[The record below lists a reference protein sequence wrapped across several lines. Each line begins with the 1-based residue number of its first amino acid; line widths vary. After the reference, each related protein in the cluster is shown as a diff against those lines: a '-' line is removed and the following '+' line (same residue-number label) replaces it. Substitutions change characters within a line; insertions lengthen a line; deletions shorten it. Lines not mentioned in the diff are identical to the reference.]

1 MKNFNLFLLIFI
13 LFFFSCDLETVVDI
27 DIPAHESVLVL
38 NGRLDTDTN
47 VQVLVSSSVGA
58 FDNTNPSMVN
68 DADVILFEN
77 NIEVE
82 TLTLDTDNTYEMEL
96 NDGGWKD
103 FGNLGSTN
111 SSIDMNY
118 YVSNYIPQQDK
129 TYKIEVTHPNF
140 NNINAST
147 YIPNDIL
154 IYNLVIDSISNNDKI
169 NFEFSFDDDPNIE
182 NYYSISLKVSCSKV
196 FEDEYGY
203 VDEYNYGGRVEMNSN
218 DPSFPT
224 NSFDA
229 LEGGY
234 SFQGERAVFNDAL
247 FNGQEKRIS
256 VDVYTQDEYG
266 YDEFEFKQCDTIK
279 FIFSTFSNDA
289 YKYYNSLSEQREG
302 GALDIFGG
310 EVVPVFTNV
319 SNGLGIL
326 LSKNAQEFNIKP

>member
-1 MKNFNLFLLIFI
+1 MKNLNLLFLTSIICFY
-13 LFFFSCDLETVVDI
+13 SCGELETVI
-27 DIPAHESVLVL
+27 DINIPTHEPVLVL

-58 FDNTNPSMVN
+58 FDNSNPSMVN
-68 DADVILFEN
+68 DANVILFEN

-82 TLTLDTDNTYEMEL
+82 TLTLDTDNTYEMYL
-96 NDGGWKD
+96 NDGNWR
-103 FGNLGSTN
+103 TN
-111 SSIDMNY
+111 TYIDMNY
-118 YVSNYIPQQDK
+118 YVSNYVPKKDK

-140 NNINAST
+140 NDINAST
-147 YIPNDIL
+147 YIPDDIL
-154 IYNLVIDSISNNDKI
+154 IYNLVIDSTSNNDKI
-169 NFEFSFDDDPNIE
+169 NFEFSFDDDANIV
-182 NYYSISLKVSCSKV
+182 NYYSVSLIVSCSKV

-203 VDEYNYGGRVEMNSN
+203 FDSWNYGGNVEMNSN

-256 VDVYTQDEYG
+256 VDVLTE
-266 YDEFEFKQCDTIK
+266 EFKYSQCDTIK
-279 FIFSTFSNDA
+279 FIFSTFSDDS
-289 YKYYNSLSEQREG
+289 YRYYNSLSEQRESG
-302 GALDIFGG
+302 ELDIFGG

-319 SNGLGIL
+319 NNGLGIL

>member
-1 MKNFNLFLLIFI
+1 MKNLNLLFLTSIICFH
-13 LFFFSCDLETVVDI
+13 SCGELETVVDI
-27 DIPAHESVLVL
+27 DIPTHEPVLVL

-58 FDNTNPSMVN
+58 FDNSNPSMVN
-68 DADVILFEN
+68 DANVILFEN
-77 NIEVE
+77 GVEIE
-82 TLTLDTDNTYEMEL
+82 TLTLDTDNTYEMYL
-96 NDGGWKD
+96 NNGVRRND
-103 FGNLGSTN
+103 TY
-111 SSIDMNY
+111 IDMNY
-118 YVSNYIPQQDK
+118 YVSNYVPKQDK
-129 TYKIEVTHPNF
+129 TYKIEVKHPNF

-147 YIPNDIL
+147 YIPDDIL

-169 NFEFSFDDDPNIE
+169 NFEFSFNDDPNIE

-196 FEDEYGY
+196 YEDDYGY
-203 VDEYNYGGRVEMNSN
+203 FEEYNYGGRVEMNSN

-256 VDVYTQDEYG
+256 VDVLTE
-266 YDEFEFKQCDTIK
+266 EFKYSQCDTIK
-279 FIFSTFSNDA
+279 FIFSTFSDDS
-289 YKYYNSLSEQREG
+289 YRYYNSLSEQRAG

-310 EVVPVFTNV
+310 EVVPVFTNIN
-319 SNGLGIL
+319 NGLGIL

>member
-1 MKNFNLFLLIFI
+1 MKNLNL
-13 LFFFSCDLETVVDI
+13 LFFTSIICFHSCGELETVIDI
-27 DIPAHESVLVL
+27 DIPNHEPVLVL

-58 FDNTNPSMVN
+58 FDNSNPSMVN

-82 TLTLDTDNTYEMEL
+82 TLTLDTDNTYEMYL
-96 NDGGWKD
+96 NDGNWR
-103 FGNLGSTN
+103 TN
-111 SSIDMNY
+111 TYIDMNY

-129 TYKIEVTHPNF
+129 TYKIEVKHPNF
-140 NNINAST
+140 NDINAST
-147 YIPNDIL
+147 YIPDDIL
-154 IYNLVIDSISNNDKI
+154 IYNLVIDSTSNNDKI
-169 NFEFSFDDDPNIE
+169 NFEFSFDDEASVE

-256 VDVYTQDEYG
+256 VDVLTE
-266 YDEFEFKQCDTIK
+266 EFKYSQCDTIK
-279 FIFSTFSNDA
+279 FIFSTFSNDS
-289 YKYYNSLSEQREG
+289 YRYYNSLSEQRVSGE
-302 GALDIFGG
+302 LDIFGG
-310 EVVPVFTNV
+310 EVVPVFTNIN
-319 SNGLGIL
+319 NGLGIL

>member
-1 MKNFNLFLLIFI
+1 MKNLNLLFLISIICFH
-13 LFFFSCDLETVVDI
+13 SCGELETIIDI
-27 DIPAHESVLVL
+27 DIPTHESVLVL

-58 FDNTNPSMVN
+58 FDNSNPSMVN
-68 DADVILFEN
+68 DANVILFEN
-77 NIEVE
+77 GVEIE
-82 TLTLDTDNTYEMEL
+82 TLTLDTDTTYEMYL
-96 NDGGWKD
+96 NNGDRRND
-103 FGNLGSTN
+103 TY
-111 SSIDMNY
+111 IDMNY
-118 YVSNYIPQQDK
+118 YVSNYVPKQDK
-129 TYKIEVTHPNF
+129 TYKIEVKHPNF

-147 YIPNDIL
+147 YIPDDIL
-154 IYNLVIDSISNNDKI
+154 IYNLVIDSTSNNDKI

-196 FEDEYGY
+196 YEDDYGY
-203 VDEYNYGGRVEMNSN
+203 FEEYNYGGRVEMNSN

-256 VDVYTQDEYG
+256 VDVLTE
-266 YDEFEFKQCDTIK
+266 EFKYSQCDTIK
-279 FIFSTFSNDA
+279 FIFSTFSDDS
-289 YKYYNSLSEQREG
+289 YRYYNSLSEQRAG

-310 EVVPVFTNV
+310 EVVPVFTNIN
-319 SNGLGIL
+319 NGLGIL